1 MVIKAEEM
9 NMFSLIIIQ
18 FSFVTV
24 RHILIKLWIFYIV
37 SSTLEFNPRKN
48 NFKKL
53 AEWSINIQCL
63 VHFNYFLSLV
73 LVVIS
78 QKPVMP
84 KDVSYDKIHH
94 SC

>member
-1 MVIKAEEM
+1 MVKAEEM

-53 AEWSINIQCL
+53 AEWSNIQCL

-84 KDVSYDKIHH
+84 KDVSYNEIHH

>member
-1 MVIKAEEM
+1 MVKAEEM

-24 RHILIKLWIFYIV
+24 RHILIKLCIFYIV

-48 NFKKL
+48 NLKKL

-63 VHFNYFLSLV
+63 VHLV

-84 KDVSYDKIHH
+84 KDVSYDEIHH

>member
-1 MVIKAEEM
+1 MVKAEEM
-9 NMFSLIIIQ
+9 NMFSRIIIQ
-18 FSFVTV
+18 FSFATV
-24 RHILIKLWIFYIV
+24 RHIQIKLWIFYIV
-37 SSTLEFNPRKN
+37 SSTFEFNPRKN

-53 AEWSINIQCL
+53 AEWSTNIQCL

-78 QKPVMP
+78 RKPVMP
-84 KDVSYDKIHH
+84 KDVSYDENHH